1 CHSLSTSLLAQQ
13 QVHDPAAADV
23 WPRPAQVRK
32 QRVGETASPAA
43 RLTLTDL
50 PGRHPDPADT
60 DLAIFFTVAA
70 RVFEGVGQDRQQVEF
85 PIVVDRADKTHD
97 SSGSPSR
104 VVASRLFRTFL
115 RGNLSGSPRAISLGD
130 RTVPGPT
137 PDVSHCSAPTHP
149 FAANALHPC

>member
-1 CHSLSTSLLAQQ
+1 CAPCPTPQTAPP
-13 QVHDPAAADV
+13 PAGGVA
-23 WPRPAQVRK
+23 PRPARGRK
-32 QRVGETASPAA
+32 QGLGKPPTPAA
-43 RLTLTDL
+43 RLTLADL

-104 VVASRLFRTFL
+104 VGKHEAE
-115 RGNLSGSPRAISLGD
+115 GNRPKDATEHPSLGSPLRLPDKLLVMGTTCFQGKTFGRSLSRVAGIS
-130 RTVPGPT
+130 
-137 PDVSHCSAPTHP
+137 SQIS
-149 FAANALHPC
+149 